1 MKKYALNAYNDDEVK
16 NWAMES
22 LKQLPFLKSLEP
34 EKEASLL
41 HKIYFS
47 MTRKVL
53 FAGELYMNPG
63 KPIQHLTIIQDGILE
78 LYVSLIITYP
88 VDYLRWQVIL
98 LGVADARFYLKLPK
112 LLH

>member
-1 MKKYALNAYNDDEVK
+1 LAVLTKQNYDRIAGEIPEFSGEMKKYALNAYNDDEVK

-78 LYVSLIITYP
+78 LYVSLIIT
-88 VDYLRWQVIL
+88 
-98 LGVADARFYLKLPK
+98 
-112 LLH
+112 